1 MILIGAIGGLLAHGL
16 IGLFVGPI
24 VFSLGFR
31 LFQAW
36 VHPPCRRTGRSA
48 VDRDLGHGEVGI
60 ERAADGDQP
69 QAAQGCRRQRRVDA
83 VRA

>member
-36 VHPPCRRTGRSA
+36 VHPN
-48 VDRDLGHGEVGI
+48 
-60 ERAADGDQP
+60 AAEPAG
-69 QAAQGCRRQRRVDA
+69 QR
-83 VRA
+83 